1 MSQLIPGALPKS
13 AKPEVIGLAAGEL
26 MAAMGKVDFAG
37 MKSPTNPY
45 AQIYDAHH
53 AVNREKVSFSFS

>member
-1 MSQLIPGALPKS
+1 
-13 AKPEVIGLAAGEL
+13 VIGLAAGEL
-26 MAAMGKVDFAG
+26 MAAMGKVDYTG

-53 AVNREKVSFSFS
+53 AVNREKVT